1 MFGQYSRAYDQKSM
15 AIHLRDKY
23 GKNEITYPFFKD
35 NDVTTLSHLV
45 LRAGGQDQ
53 KQTRIRDAF
62 CAQVM
67 KGHTTLAI
75 MDWTPVALYINGQY
89 WGFYDLREKINEDYF
104 ASHEGLDIDGMTIIK
119 GDSRVI
125 TGTNTEIKALYAYV
139 KSHDLSQSANYEYVC
154 SVMDVDNFIDYLIT
168 EIFFGNG
175 DTGNKKCYKAKN
187 GKWRWVMFDFDMAM
201 RSETT
206 WGDRFNTIE
215 MLFNPGG
222 HGSNNGF
229 TTCLQTNLIKNSEFR
244 NKFLTRY
251 AELLNTVFM
260 PENMKA
266 VLKTMTDRID
276 SEMKLHGQRWNRPDY
291 NTWQAQVVSLN
302 GIIDKR
308 RNIAK
313 NQLIKFLSVSQQEC
327 DRLFPNG

>member
-1 MFGQYSRAYDQKSM
+1 MDNGIPDVRVVGGRKQVYGGTPPLSRAYDQKSM

-119 GDSRVI
+119 GDSRAI
-125 TGTNTEIKALYAYV
+125 WK
-139 KSHDLSQSANYEYVC
+139 
-154 SVMDVDNFIDYLIT
+154 
-168 EIFFGNG
+168 
-175 DTGNKKCYKAKN
+175 
-187 GKWRWVMFDFDMAM
+187 
-201 RSETT
+201 
-206 WGDRFNTIE
+206 
-215 MLFNPGG
+215 
-222 HGSNNGF
+222 
-229 TTCLQTNLIKNSEFR
+229 
-244 NKFLTRY
+244 
-251 AELLNTVFM
+251 
-260 PENMKA
+260 
-266 VLKTMTDRID
+266 
-276 SEMKLHGQRWNRPDY
+276 
-291 NTWQAQVVSLN
+291 
-302 GIIDKR
+302 
-308 RNIAK
+308 
-313 NQLIKFLSVSQQEC
+313 
-327 DRLFPNG
+327 